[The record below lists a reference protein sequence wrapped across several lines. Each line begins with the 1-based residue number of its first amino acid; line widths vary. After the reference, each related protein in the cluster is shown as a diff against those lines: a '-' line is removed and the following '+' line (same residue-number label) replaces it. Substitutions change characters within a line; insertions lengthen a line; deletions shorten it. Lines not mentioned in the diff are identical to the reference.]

1 MLSEKLKENTKTD
14 HQLLEVKLV
23 AFIKA
28 IRTTA
33 DYIKLLQ
40 LFHSY
45 FGGLELLINQN
56 FDTAHLPD
64 YTLRRKTLAL
74 ANDLS
79 QMHAPIQALAAG
91 DELPQISDHF
101 QALGALYVIEGST
114 LGGSIIS
121 KMMQKLLP
129 DDDLGLSFFNSYGED
144 TIRMWQ
150 VFKQS
155 LDDEYNVPE
164 QDKIILS
171 ANETFI
177 KFSSFFDNQDV
188 Y

>member
-1 MLSEKLKENTKTD
+1 MLSEQLKENTKTN

-23 AFIKA
+23 TCIKA
-28 IRTTA
+28 TKTIA

-45 FGGLELLINQN
+45 FGGLEQLINQH
-56 FDTAHLPD
+56 FDTIHLPD
-64 YTLRRKTLAL
+64 YALRRKTIAL
-74 ANDLS
+74 ANDLT
-79 QMHAPIQALAAG
+79 QMHAPLQVLAAG
-91 DELPQISDHF
+91 DELPRISGHF

-121 KMMQKLLP
+121 KMMVKALP
-129 DDDLGLSFFNSYGED
+129 GDDLGLSFFNSYGED

-155 LDDEYNVPE
+155 LDNEFNKTDQDEV
-164 QDKIILS
+164 IRS
-171 ANETFI
+171 ANDTFL
-177 KFSSFFDNQDV
+177 KFGSFFDSRNT
-188 Y
+188 